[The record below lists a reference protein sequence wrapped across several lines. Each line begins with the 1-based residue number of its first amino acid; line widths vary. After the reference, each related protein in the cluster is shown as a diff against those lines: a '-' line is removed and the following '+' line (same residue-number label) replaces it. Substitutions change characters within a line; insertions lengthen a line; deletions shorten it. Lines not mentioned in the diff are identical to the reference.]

1 MQVITT
7 ISTSDYGLASVVN
20 LDSVRRLT
28 GREREVLEQLALGR
42 STEEAAGAIFLSP
55 HTVRCHVK
63 SAMRK
68 LGARTRP
75 HAVALA
81 IASGAIEMQAPL
93 AAAI

>member
-1 MQVITT
+1 MNVITT
-7 ISTSDYGLASVVN
+7 ISTSDYELASVID

-42 STEEAAGAIFLSP
+42 STEQAAAAIFLSP

-81 IASGAIEMQAPL
+81 ITRGAIEMPAPL
-93 AAAI
+93 PAAV